1 MKFTPAIAASF
12 GAKGGIAS
20 GVSRNREIEAE
31 PPAEEP
37 TEEPQETKPIPL
49 PAASSIST
57 FKNRILKRTRRQ
69 MKRVFDAIDLE
80 LDAKKLNPVSLRA
93 LYDSLARAEEIE
105 RRLSGR
111 GLPANVKP
119 ERAGRRDA
127 GAMPLGID
135 LADEPDEPPTPQAPS
150 LPAGLPPP
158 VGVSLPDLSK
168 LGE

>member
-1 MKFTPAIAASF
+1 MARRSNLKQAAQRAAALPPGVASTITAEFQAITLIDVREDLRTLQRRLRNALQPENPNPITVRGLCDAL
-12 GAKGGIAS
+12 AK
-20 GVSRNREIEAE
+20 
-31 PPAEEP
+31 
-37 TEEPQETKPIPL
+37 L
-49 PAASSIST
+49 
-57 FKNRILKRTRRQ
+57 
-69 MKRVFDAIDLE
+69 
-80 LDAKKLNPVSLRA
+80 
-93 LYDSLARAEEIE
+93 EEIE